1 MIDRLNDVDLNNLSS
16 TIHFE
21 AGIRSAKEFLNKIGI
36 STYSAIFANLDS
48 KTQVKRCIKGF
59 PCGKSCQKQGYKCAS
74 PLPGQFA
81 TYKEYIENGVK
92 QFLSTPKGIQDA
104 EGYLAVA
111 RSVARNPSEKMRKD
125 VVNRL
130 RKQAEKDENLHTFFE
145 QIGLEDAILSPA
157 KFARSL
163 AQARLALNPDTN
175 KIELKFTL
183 KTPKVNL
190 VEDID
195 DNINDITV
203 NKPNDVDALNTVKDF
218 QAKITFLNDLITN
231 IDKKNNFSDG
241 DYEAYFTQINDT
253 AKELFALKKQAV
265 AQLSKV
271 NEPIISKALGRVSSI
286 SAENLP
292 GHKLAV
298 LDSITNSETKNAINP
313 C

>member
-1 MIDRLNDVDLNNLSS
+1 MRRLNDVNLNNLSLM
-16 TIHFE
+16 IHFE
-21 AGIRSAKEFLNKIGI
+21 AGVQSAKEFLNKIGV
-36 STYSAIFANLDS
+36 STSSAIFANLDS
-48 KTQVKRCIKGF
+48 KIQVKRCIKGF
-59 PCGKSCQKQGYKCAS
+59 PCGKSCQKRGYKCAN
-74 PLPGQFA
+74 PLPGQFV
-81 TYKEYIENGVK
+81 TYREYIENGVK

-104 EGYLAVA
+104 EGYLAIA
-111 RSVARNPSEKMRKD
+111 RSIARNPSEKVRKD
-125 VVNRL
+125 VVSRL

-145 QIGLEDAILSPA
+145 QIGLEDAILYPA

-163 AQARLALNPDTN
+163 AQARLAINPDTD

-195 DNINDITV
+195 DNINNITV
-203 NKPNDVDALNTVKDF
+203 NKPNDVDALNTIKDF

-231 IDKKNNFSDG
+231 IDKKNNFSDD
-241 DYEAYFTQINDT
+241 DYESYFTQINNT
-253 AKELFALKKQAV
+253 AKELFALKKQAIT
-265 AQLSKV
+265 QLSKV
-271 NEPIISKALGRVSSI
+271 SEPIISKVLNQLSNI

-298 LDSITNSETKNAINP
+298 LNSITNSETKNAINP